1 MWIESEG
8 GSVIVTFDTD
18 AVSPDTFHGVLA
30 FTVDP
35 IEEEVRD
42 VAVLSLGF
50 GVDGW
55 RVVNAGGE
63 A

>member
-1 MWIESEG
+1 
-8 GSVIVTFDTD
+8 VITD
-18 AVSPDTFHGVLA
+18 PVSPGTFHGVLA

-35 IEEEVRD
+35 VEAEVRD

-55 RVVNAGGE
+55 HVVNSGGE